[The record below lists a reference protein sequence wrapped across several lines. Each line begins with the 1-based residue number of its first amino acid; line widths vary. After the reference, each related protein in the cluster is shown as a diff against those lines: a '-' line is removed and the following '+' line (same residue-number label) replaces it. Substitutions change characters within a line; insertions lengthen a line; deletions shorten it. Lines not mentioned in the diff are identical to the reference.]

1 MRAGGTMQRGVT
13 LIELMLGIAIFGI
26 LLTLAIPAFTQ
37 FLQNQKMKN
46 AAETTMHGLTLA
58 RGEAVRR
65 NASIRFQFVSTLT
78 SGCALSTS
86 DLNWVVSVSDPTGA
100 CDATPG
106 GGTGP
111 QIVQV
116 KSAREGTEGVAMAAT
131 GGSTVTFTGLGRVSG
146 AGITQIDFT
155 YPSGGTCQDAGGE
168 MRCMRVIVS
177 TSGAAKICDP
187 KVTDTTDGR
196 YCS

>member
-1 MRAGGTMQRGVT
+1 MRAGATMQRGVT

-26 LLTLAIPAFTQ
+26 LMTLAIPAFTQ

-65 NASIRFQFVSTLT
+65 NQSIRFQFVSTLT
-78 SGCALSTS
+78 SGCALSSS

-100 CDATPG
+100 CDAPPG
-106 GGTGP
+106 GGN
-111 QIVQV
+111 IVQV

-131 GGSTVTFTGLGRVSG
+131 GGSSITFTGLGRVSG

-155 YPSGGTCQDAGGE
+155 FPGGGTCQHAGGE
-168 MRCMRVIVS
+168 MRCMRVLVT

-187 KVTDTTDGR
+187 KVTDNTDPR
-196 YCS
+196 ICS